1 MCACMSV
8 CVSVGSGH
16 VSPACICFE
25 TEQLCRR
32 LSLGAMVLAPS
43 DGAGHVNEHG
53 EFREPRRTATLLM
66 SRGPAGLDKTS
77 ASSVSVF
84 PLRDGPAPST
94 VSCPDED
101 LNSCYTNRCPW
112 KRVARKNPTVWRQLG
127 YFLMTSSKLPCSG
140 GARGH
145 GL

>member
-1 MCACMSV
+1 MCACTSV

-112 KRVARKNPTVWRQLG
+112 KRVARKNPTVRRQLG